1 MKTKTRWVCQQCGFQ
16 TSKALGRCTECS
28 SWNSFVEEIDA
39 AKQQENM
46 PLRARSG
53 FLQSES
59 TGPVLLSEMDDRE
72 DLRYS
77 TGFASLDEVLGGGIV
92 PGAVIL
98 LAGDPG
104 IGKSTLLLELAAK
117 LSSELRTLYV
127 SAEESSRQILIRA
140 RRLGLGESAMLIDSE
155 QNVGN
160 IQKQI
165 VNIDAQFVV
174 IDSVQAV
181 YHPEVE
187 SAPGSVS
194 QVRESAGAL
203 VNLAKSRGAATV
215 LVGHVTKDGSIAGP
229 RVLEHMVDVVLQFE
243 GDRSRQLRTVRA
255 AKNRFGSTQELAIF
269 SMSDDGLKE
278 ITNPS
283 AIFLG
288 PRLDKKAGERSPS
301 GTAVIASCEGHRS
314 LLLEVQA
321 LVCPSSLASPRRIA
335 NGFDTGRLLQILAV
349 LEKRV
354 GLPVGKQDV
363 YVNIV
368 GGLECND
375 PGGDLGVA
383 VAVATSCMD
392 RSVDPLLVCIGEIG
406 LSGEI
411 RSVVSLERRLREA
424 ANMGFRCAI
433 IPRVESGFKGKF
445 KDLEIIEVDYVN
457 EALEKAMPGLAKA
470 NKPGSDGQA
479 PGAPASSRQL
489 KKGFDKMP
497 AGSRRSQAG
506 NTQKTN
512 TDDDAAFMDEDY
524 QFSEQ

>member
-1 MKTKTRWVCQQCGFQ
+1 M
-16 TSKALGRCTECS
+16 GRCTECS
-28 SWNSFVEEIDA
+28 SWNSFVEELDT
-39 AKQQENM
+39 AKQQESM
-46 PLRARSG
+46 PLRARSS
-53 FLQSES
+53 FPQAES
-59 TGPVLLSEMDDRE
+59 TGPTLLSCLDDE
-72 DLRYS
+72 DDIRYKS
-77 TGFASLDEVLGGGIV
+77 GFPSLDEVLGGGVV

-104 IGKSTLLLELAAK
+104 IGKSTLLLELAGN
-117 LSSELRTLYV
+117 LSAELNTLYV
-127 SAEESSRQILIRA
+127 SAEESSKQVLIRA
-140 RRLGLGESAMLIDSE
+140 RRLGLGESRMLIDSQ
-155 QNVGN
+155 QNVAH

-165 VNIDAQFVV
+165 INHKAQFVV

-181 YHPEVE
+181 FHPEVE

-203 VNLAKSRGAATV
+203 VNLAKTHGVATV
-215 LVGHVTKDGSIAGP
+215 LVGHVTKEGSIAGP

-243 GDRSRQLRTVRA
+243 GDRSRQLRTIRA

-269 SMSDDGLKE
+269 AMSDDGLKE
-278 ITNPS
+278 IKNPS

-288 PRLDKKAGERSPS
+288 PRLEKRPGERSPS
-301 GTAVIASCEGHRS
+301 GTAVIASCEGQRS

-321 LVCPSSLASPRRIA
+321 LVCASSLSNPRRIA
-335 NGFDTGRLLQILAV
+335 NGFDSGRLLQILAV

-368 GGLECND
+368 GGMECND

-411 RSVVSLERRLREA
+411 RSVVNLERRLREA
-424 ANMGFRCAI
+424 QVLGFKRAI
-433 IPRVESGFKGKF
+433 IPHAEPGLKTKF
-445 KDLEIIEVDYVN
+445 KELDIIEADYLN
-457 EALEKAMPGLAKA
+457 EALEKAMPGLAKPKSA
-470 NKPGSDGQA
+470 SQSTA
-479 PGAPASSRQL
+479 P
-489 KKGFDKMP
+489 
-497 AGSRRSQAG
+497 
-506 NTQKTN
+506 
-512 TDDDAAFMDEDY
+512 
-524 QFSEQ
+524 

>member
-1 MKTKTRWVCQQCGFQ
+1 
-16 TSKALGRCTECS
+16 
-28 SWNSFVEEIDA
+28 
-39 AKQQENM
+39 M
-46 PLRARSG
+46 PLRARSA
-53 FLQSES
+53 FPQEES
-59 TGPVLLSEMDDRE
+59 SGPLSLRSLDEEDDV
-72 DLRYS
+72 RYS
-77 TGFASLDEVLGGGIV
+77 TGFPSLDDVLGGGIV

-104 IGKSTLLLELAAK
+104 IGKSTLLLELAAR
-117 LSSELRTLYV
+117 LSGQLNTLYV
-127 SAEESSRQILIRA
+127 SAEESSKQVLIRA
-140 RRLGLGESAMLIDSE
+140 RRMGLGESTMLIDSE
-155 QNVGN
+155 QNVSQ

-165 VNIDAQFVV
+165 VNNKAQFAV

-181 YHPEVE
+181 FHPEVE

-194 QVRESAGAL
+194 QVRESAGVI
-203 VNLAKSRGAATV
+203 VNLAKSRGIATV
-215 LVGHVTKDGSIAGP
+215 IVGHVTKDGSIAGP

-269 SMSDDGLKE
+269 TMSDDGLKE
-278 ITNPS
+278 VKNPS

-288 PRLDKKAGERSPS
+288 PRLEKRPGERSPS

-314 LLLEVQA
+314 LLLEVQS
-321 LVCPSSLASPRRIA
+321 LVCASSLVSPRRIA
-335 NGFDTGRLLQILAV
+335 NGFDSGRLMQILAV

-354 GLPVGKQDV
+354 GLPIGKQDV

-424 ANMGFRCAI
+424 QSLGFKRAI
-433 IPRVESGFKGKF
+433 IPSTDPALKAKF
-445 KDLEIIEVDYVN
+445 KDIEIVEADYLN
-457 EALEKAMPGLAKA
+457 EALDQAMPGLEKQR
-470 NKPGSDGQA
+470 GSKDERHNNDARHGDHALVNARESDPQ
-479 PGAPASSRQL
+479 
-489 KKGFDKMP
+489 KDKT
-497 AGSRRSQAG
+497 RSQRSGAG
-506 NTQKTN
+506 EN
-512 TDDDAAFMDEDY
+512 A
-524 QFSEQ
+524 

>member
-1 MKTKTRWVCQQCGFQ
+1 MKTKTKWVCQECGFQ
-16 TSKALGRCTECS
+16 ASKAMGRCTECS
-28 SWNSFVEEIDA
+28 AWNSFVEEFDTS
-39 AKQQENM
+39 KQAEAL
-46 PLRARSG
+46 PLRARGG
-53 FLQSES
+53 FAQLES
-59 TGPVLLSEMDDRE
+59 AGPSLLSELDEQDE
-72 DLRYS
+72 VRYS
-77 TGFASLDEVLGGGIV
+77 TGFPSLDEVLGGGIV

-104 IGKSTLLLELAAK
+104 IGKSTLLLKLAGK
-117 LSSELRTLYV
+117 LSSQLNTLYV
-127 SAEESSRQILIRA
+127 SAEESSKQVLIRA
-140 RRLGLGESAMLIDSE
+140 RRLGLGECPMLIDNE
-155 QNVGN
+155 QNVAT

-165 VNIDAQFVV
+165 INSKAEFAV

-203 VNLAKSRGAATV
+203 VNLAKSRGVATV
-215 LVGHVTKDGSIAGP
+215 LVGHVTKEGSIAGP

-243 GDRSRQLRTVRA
+243 GDRSRHLRTVRA

-269 SMSDDGLKE
+269 SMADDGLVE
-278 ITNPS
+278 IRNPS

-288 PRLDKKAGERSPS
+288 PRLEKKTGERSPS
-301 GTAVIASCEGHRS
+301 GTAVIASCEGHRA
-314 LLLEVQA
+314 LMLEVQS
-321 LVCPSSLASPRRIA
+321 LVCASSLASPRRIA

-368 GGLECND
+368 GGMECND

-392 RSVDPLLVCIGEIG
+392 RSVDPQLICVGEVG
-406 LSGEI
+406 LTGEI

-424 ANMGFRCAI
+424 QSMGFKRAI
-433 IPRVESGFKGKF
+433 IPHCESGLKSKF
-445 KDLEIIEVDYVN
+445 KDLEIVEADSLT
-457 EALEKAMPGLAKA
+457 EALEKAMPGLT
-470 NKPGSDGQA
+470 KPKQRNNS
-479 PGAPASSRQL
+479 
-489 KKGFDKMP
+489 
-497 AGSRRSQAG
+497 
-506 NTQKTN
+506 
-512 TDDDAAFMDEDY
+512 
-524 QFSEQ
+524 